1 MQLAEAFVRITAKT
15 DEWRRG
21 VAEIQSETTKLTQSV
36 SEKLEA
42 TSKKFEAVGSKLK
55 GVGTKMSAA
64 ITLPIVGAGVA
75 SFKLAADLEDALGAT
90 DQIFKGSS
98 NTMKEWA
105 AGLETYYGI
114 AHGEAL
120 EYSNMMGTMLM
131 NIGGLSEKEAAKQA
145 QTLIELAGDLTAM
158 YGGTTSDAV
167 RALTGALKGNNTML
181 DNYGMAA
188 NDALVKT
195 KAMEMGL
202 IGEKEELSLAAKQAA
217 TLALIMEQSGAAQGQ
232 AAREADGASGSMRAL
247 MTEIKNLASSIG
259 DILLPIFT
267 PLLGKVNELAQKF
280 KELSPETQKTI
291 VMIAGIAAAIGPVV
305 LVVGTFVSAI
315 GSIAGAFA
323 AASGAIAAAGGVI
336 AALTGPIGLTIAGIA
351 AATIG
356 IVALVKHLKKD
367 AIPEVQLFGKET
379 SKATKEA
386 VGAYMELDEQ
396 AGQSLMHLRLTGET
410 VTKEMADSL
419 TGTFSQMGEQIKAG
433 MKKDFDKSI
442 ANMREYFAASST
454 LSEKEEEL
462 ILVKMQSNYEA
473 RQIAVEEGEK
483 RIKEIMEAAS
493 NDKRALTQ
501 AELTEIGEIQ
511 QGMKE
516 QAVKVL
522 SETEVES
529 RAILERMRQ
538 QADELTARQAAEV
551 VKNSAEQKDK
561 AIKNAEEQYN
571 KVIKEVIRQRDEAGT
586 ISKDQADKLIKEA
599 TRQRDEA
606 IKKAEEM
613 HEGVVKEAKEQ
624 AGEHV
629 HEVDWETGEILSK
642 WTNFWNRQKRGWD
655 GFWSEMKTT
664 WDSNMESL
672 KKGWTEGWASVGKA
686 FEDFGGQIETSA
698 SNLSSD
704 IEDACENI
712 KSIPSRA
719 IIWGKNIVQGLK
731 DGIESKIEEV
741 KKVAGDLADGIKSKI
756 KSALRISSPS
766 KVMEDYGR
774 MVADGF
780 GIGIV
785 QGTGKAAEKAK
796 EMADKVVSQMD
807 RLGSAVV
814 TALQKR
820 YDKEETIA
828 SQAMDRQIDILRR
841 GTDQRI
847 KEYDRE
853 LSAKLRLL
861 DDGTNS
867 ELSRLQAQIDGINN
881 QTSAEER
888 ALEEQEYQNRL
899 AQKQKELA
907 DADSAEARLKIQEEL
922 NKMHA
927 DRERKMLLES
937 RRQQIDNLRQE
948 MDRVREQGREKK
960 EQLEE
965 EYRIKKEA
973 EQKKQEA
980 ELQRLEAVKKANAE
994 TFANLRS
1001 QENLE
1006 AEARKLIL
1014 NNNQSELV
1022 SLLNAYN
1029 PHWQNAG
1036 QSLGESL
1043 AYGLRSAKA
1052 TIQAEVNEIMSL
1064 VGRGQSASSS
1074 GSSGGRT
1081 YTVKKGDTLS
1091 GIASKLGSTVS
1102 KLAGLNNIKN
1112 VNLINTGQVLRY
1124 ATGTKYHPGGVA
1136 LVGEQ
1141 GPELLKLPTGSEVLS
1156 NSKLREYRQDGDS
1169 VVITGNNFYI
1179 REDADIEKVARE
1191 LERLRRDKARG
1202 RGLAF
1207 A

>member
-75 SFKLAADLEDALGAT
+75 SFKLAADLEDAFGAT

-114 AHGEAL
+114 AEGEAL
-120 EYSNMMGTMLM
+120 EYSNMMGSMLV
-131 NIGGLSEKEAAKQA
+131 NIGGLTEEEAAKQA
-145 QTLIELAGDLTAM
+145 QTLLKLAGDLTAM
-158 YGGTTSDAV
+158 YGGTTADAV
-167 RALTGALKGNNTML
+167 RALTGSLKGNNTML
-181 DNYGMAA
+181 DNYGMAV
-188 NDALVKT
+188 NDAMIKT

-259 DILLPIFT
+259 NILLPIIT
-267 PLLGKVNELAQKF
+267 PLLGKVNEWAQKF
-280 KELSPETQKTI
+280 KELSPEMQKTI

-305 LVVGTFVSAI
+305 LVVGTFVSVI

-323 AASGAIAAAGGVI
+323 AASGAIATAGGVI
-336 AALTGPIGLTIAGIA
+336 AALTGPIGLIIAGIA
-351 AATIG
+351 AVTIG

-396 AGQSLMHLRLTGET
+396 AGQSLMHLRLTGEA

-433 MKKDFDKSI
+433 MKKDFDKSL
-442 ANMREYFAASST
+442 ANMREYFATSSA

-538 QADELTARQAAEV
+538 QAGELTARQAAEV

-613 HEGVVKEAKEQ
+613 HEGVVEEAKKQ

-629 HEVDWETGEILSK
+629 HEVNWETGEILSK

-655 GFWSEMKTT
+655 GFWSETKST

-672 KKGWTEGWASVGKA
+672 KKGWTEGWASVGKT
-686 FEDFGGQIETSA
+686 FEDFGGKIKQSA
-698 SNLSSD
+698 TDLTT
-704 IEDACENI
+704 NI
-712 KSIPSRA
+712 KNA
-719 IIWGKNIVQGLK
+719 FANM
-731 DGIESKIEEV
+731 KIEIPKPKLPHISV
-741 KKVAGDLADGIKSKI
+741 NWKS
-756 KSALRISSPS
+756 
-766 KVMEDYGR
+766 V
-774 MVADGF
+774 
-780 GIGIV
+780 
-785 QGTGKAAEKAK
+785 GTGKAKVSIPDFDLNWYKMGGIFDRPSIIGVGEAGTEAVIPLDKLPGL
-796 EMADKVVSQMD
+796 MAD
-807 RLGSAVV
+807 
-814 TALQKR
+814 ALRDVMGGNQL
-820 YDKEETIA
+820 
-828 SQAMDRQIDILRR
+828 AMAGGITVQNMYVRNDQDI
-841 GTDQRI
+841 
-847 KEYDRE
+847 
-853 LSAKLRLL
+853 KL
-861 DDGTNS
+861 
-867 ELSRLQAQIDGINN
+867 
-881 QTSAEER
+881 
-888 ALEEQEYQNRL
+888 
-899 AQKQKELA
+899 
-907 DADSAEARLKIQEEL
+907 
-922 NKMHA
+922 
-927 DRERKMLLES
+927 
-937 RRQQIDNLRQE
+937 
-948 MDRVREQGREKK
+948 
-960 EQLEE
+960 
-965 EYRIKKEA
+965 
-973 EQKKQEA
+973 
-980 ELQRLEAVKKANAE
+980 
-994 TFANLRS
+994 
-1001 QENLE
+1001 
-1006 AEARKLIL
+1006 
-1014 NNNQSELV
+1014 
-1022 SLLNAYN
+1022 
-1029 PHWQNAG
+1029 
-1036 QSLGESL
+1036 
-1043 AYGLRSAKA
+1043 
-1052 TIQAEVNEIMSL
+1052 
-1064 VGRGQSASSS
+1064 
-1074 GSSGGRT
+1074 
-1081 YTVKKGDTLS
+1081 
-1091 GIASKLGSTVS
+1091 
-1102 KLAGLNNIKN
+1102 
-1112 VNLINTGQVLRY
+1112 
-1124 ATGTKYHPGGVA
+1124 
-1136 LVGEQ
+1136 
-1141 GPELLKLPTGSEVLS
+1141 
-1156 NSKLREYRQDGDS
+1156 
-1169 VVITGNNFYI
+1169 
-1179 REDADIEKVARE
+1179 VARE
-1191 LERLRRDKARG
+1191 LYNLQQTNARG
-1202 RGLAF
+1202 RGLR
-1207 A
+1207 